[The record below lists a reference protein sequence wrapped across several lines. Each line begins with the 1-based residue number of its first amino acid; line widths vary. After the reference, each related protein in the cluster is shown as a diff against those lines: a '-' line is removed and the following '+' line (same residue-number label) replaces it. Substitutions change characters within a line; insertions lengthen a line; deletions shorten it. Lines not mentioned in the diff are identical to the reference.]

1 MSYNC
6 DDYLRL
12 FKSEYRVFNLKM
24 EYPNYKGDEEWA
36 VASLLPEDELR
47 SKYAD
52 ELTSYEPFIYLSAE
66 MVLPIVRFH
75 SNDRKF
81 ALRNAKYGDL
91 FPYEDGTFEKYHPE
105 MIVDPF
111 EQNMK
116 WAELHDAID
125 NLPAAQ
131 KERIKKHFFEG
142 ETFVDIASA
151 EGVSPQAVQQ
161 SIARSLAALK
171 KYLKAV
177 DNSTTSFP
185 NQ

>member
-1 MSYNC
+1 
-6 DDYLRL
+6 
-12 FKSEYRVFNLKM
+12 
-24 EYPNYKGDEEWA
+24 
-36 VASLLPEDELR
+36 
-47 SKYAD
+47 
-52 ELTSYEPFIYLSAE
+52 
-66 MVLPIVRFH
+66 
-75 SNDRKF
+75 
-81 ALRNAKYGDL
+81 
-91 FPYEDGTFEKYHPE
+91 

-171 KYLKAV
+171 KYLRAV
-177 DNSTTSFP
+177 DNSTSSFP